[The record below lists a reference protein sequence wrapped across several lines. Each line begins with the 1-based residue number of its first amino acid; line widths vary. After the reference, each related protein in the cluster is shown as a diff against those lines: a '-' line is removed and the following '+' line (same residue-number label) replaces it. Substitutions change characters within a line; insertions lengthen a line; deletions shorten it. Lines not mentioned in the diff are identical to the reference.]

1 MLRLTKGSTLRIA
14 ALATALVV
22 GPATLAPGTA
32 EAPAPT
38 ARAALAD
45 GATAAQKW
53 GWRTMQWDF
62 AWEFGE
68 SLSSPPYR
76 GVDIDAGSWTEYT
89 DGTGRAVKYG
99 GGVEFHSGVIRNNAE
114 GVPDR
119 GTSMLTLSGQP
130 ARRGRWEIK
139 ERADRL
145 ENDARDYDFFI
156 ELIPADPAGYDCG
169 AHNLTI
175 AEVSPGSS
183 SLKIGVNAGTSR
195 WSKSFSG
202 YPQRGNSYAFAV
214 QITRR
219 RITWFVNG
227 QVLASTAAEAALP
240 KVPMTVRMRLV
251 GDGAREMNKTVVKND
266 WVRHYDLNK
275 GIRPPRGQGMNKV
288 ENPDVC

>member
-1 MLRLTKGSTLRIA
+1 MIRLTKGFALRLGT
-14 ALATALVV
+14 LATALVV

-32 EAPAPT
+32 EAPAP
-38 ARAALAD
+38 ARVALAGD

-76 GVDIDAGSWTEYT
+76 GVDIKTGRWTEST

-99 GGVEFHSGVIRNNAE
+99 GGVEFHSGVIRNKVVA
-114 GVPDR
+114 PDR
-119 GTSMLTLSGQP
+119 GTSMLTLSDQP

-139 ERADRL
+139 QRAERL
-145 ENDARDYDFFI
+145 ETNARDYRFFI

-175 AEVSPGSS
+175 AEVSPGNSG
-183 SLKIGVNAGTSR
+183 LKIGVNAGADR
-195 WSKSFSG
+195 WTKSFSG
-202 YPQRGNSYAFAV
+202 YPQRNDNYAFAV

-240 KVPMTVRMRLV
+240 KVPMTLRMRLV

-275 GIRPPRGQGMNKV
+275 GTRPPRGQTLNKGT
-288 ENPDVC
+288 NPDVC